1 MVSSVSN
8 SSVQSGVNSL
18 EAMRKSGMDKEAFF
32 KLLVT
37 ELTYQNPMDPVD
49 NKDFIAQ
56 LAQFS
61 SLEEMQSMGKG
72 FSELAKN
79 SQWSY
84 VSGLIGRG
92 VVAAVDDGKV
102 YGTVSSIVLQD
113 NIPMLVLD
121 GKTLVNP
128 NTLLEVK

>member
-8 SSVQSGVNSL
+8 SSVQDGVNSL

-72 FSELAKN
+72 FSELAKS

-84 VSGLIGRG
+84 ASGLIGRD

-102 YGTVSSIVLQD
+102 YGTVSSVVLQD
-113 NIPMLVLD
+113 NTPMLVLD
-121 GKTLVNP
+121 GKTLVDP